1 MRCWVYADVVA
12 VAVVVAVETI
22 RCRTNRCW
30 GVC

>member
-12 VAVVVAVETI
+12 VAVAVETI